1 MGYHGSP
8 LCIPRLGQLAVS
20 HIIKHAE
27 TGLRN
32 IRQHLLVRRLLHER
46 KSTRHHSVGYYHTY
60 VTNFNQRLC
69 YAFIVADSLK
79 VSPAVSH

>member
-27 TGLRN
+27 TRLRN
-32 IRQHLLVRRLLHER
+32 IRQHLLVRRLSLEP
-46 KSTRHHSVGYYHTY
+46 KSTRHHSVGYYHMY
-60 VTNFNQRLC
+60 VANFNQGLC
-69 YAFIVADSLK
+69 YVFIVADSLK
-79 VSPAVSH
+79 ASPAVSH